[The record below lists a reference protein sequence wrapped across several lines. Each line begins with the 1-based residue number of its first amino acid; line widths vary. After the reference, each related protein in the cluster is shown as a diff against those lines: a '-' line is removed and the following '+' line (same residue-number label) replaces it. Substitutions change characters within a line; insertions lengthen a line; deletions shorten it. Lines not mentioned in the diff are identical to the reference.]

1 MDNSTL
7 VSDTSAEVG
16 AELVDERI
24 IKQLIHDTS
33 AEVIPIL
40 IDHYVEE
47 SRTRLAAIRHAA
59 TNNDAQALEFEVHT
73 IGSTA
78 LVLGNRPLSV
88 LSRTLEKQCLKQE
101 YDAAFLRVE
110 ELLELADRSIKALLK
125 RKNEG
130 FS

>member
-7 VSDTSAEVG
+7 ASDISAEVG

-47 SRTRLAAIRHAA
+47 SRTRLAAIRWSKK
-59 TNNDAQALEFEVHT
+59 TTQ
-73 IGSTA
+73 
-78 LVLGNRPLSV
+78 
-88 LSRTLEKQCLKQE
+88 K
-101 YDAAFLRVE
+101 
-110 ELLELADRSIKALLK
+110 
-125 RKNEG
+125 
-130 FS
+130 